1 MIWQLNSAVRIS
13 GQGIKLKSEK
23 LSNKI
28 TARGYVKAPKTLQ
41 KSVKLKYRISD
52 ISKIGYI
59 EQHPSEEVICPN
71 AKIGEAQIW
80 ELLN

>member
-1 MIWQLNSAVRIS
+1 MS

-28 TARGYVKAPKTLQ
+28 TAYVKAPKTLQ
-41 KSVKLKYRISD
+41 KSVKLKYSISD
-52 ISKIGYI
+52 ISKTGYI

-71 AKIGEAQIW
+71 VKIGEAQIW
-80 ELLN
+80 DLLN